1 MQGFQRRG
9 FNGFT
14 VPALAALA
22 IGQPVRVAYAIR
34 QIGPLPV
41 AGFNGRYREPEQSL
55 SRWSFPMQSP
65 PLDPSSALAIR
76 TQYRQSQSRAARLG
90 LLLGTGHELTQMP
103 LAHMR
108 QRVVQ
113 RACAFMAMDHGL
125 LLEWVPDHPVR
136 TLASHGS
143 GERVELLASLAQPAS
158 PAPHWQEHPGSAL
171 PQVLRVPLRGSDG
184 AEFGALMLGNSVAL
198 GAPDNEDIES
208 LQLLATLLAA
218 HLENSR
224 LLEALQAR
232 ERTMSELVHRLFSA
246 QEDERKRVAY
256 DLHDGLAQN
265 LAGLHQR
272 LQGFAGRCPSL
283 PPELAHELR
292 SILDLAQGCVGE
304 GRQLIGGLR
313 PHVLDDFGL
322 YKAVDKEADRLRDAG
337 LAVEWTEHSRTRL
350 PGHTEIALFR
360 IAQEGIN
367 NILKHAQAS
376 HVRLALSIADGRA
389 ALRLQDDGRGFALE
403 QPIETNGTCHL
414 GLAAMQERASLL
426 GGHFDCHS
434 QPGVGTCLLASVP
447 LAAQGVQP

>member
-1 MQGFQRRG
+1 
-9 FNGFT
+9 
-14 VPALAALA
+14 
-22 IGQPVRVAYAIR
+22 
-34 QIGPLPV
+34 
-41 AGFNGRYREPEQSL
+41 
-55 SRWSFPMQSP
+55 MQSP
-65 PLDPSSALAIR
+65 PHDPGSALAIR

-90 LLLGTGHELTQMP
+90 LLLGTGHELTRLP
-103 LAHMR
+103 LAQMR
-108 QRVVQ
+108 QRAVE
-113 RACAFMAMDHGL
+113 RACAFVAMDHGL
-125 LLEWVPDHPVR
+125 LLEWNADSQLQTV
-136 TLASHGS
+136 ASHGS
-143 GERVELLASLAQPAS
+143 GERLELLAELAQPPS
-158 PAPHWQEHPGSAL
+158 PASQWMDRPGTPL
-171 PQVLRVPLRGSDG
+171 PQILRIPLRGSDG
-184 AEFGALMLGNSVAL
+184 VAFGALLLGNSVPL

-224 LLEALQAR
+224 LLQTLQAR

-272 LQGFAGRCPSL
+272 LQGFAGRCPPL
-283 PPELAHELR
+283 PAALADELR
-292 SILDLAQGCVGE
+292 GILELAQGCVGE

-337 LAVEWTEHSRTRL
+337 LRVDWVEHSIARL
-350 PGHTEIALFR
+350 PGNTEIALFR

-376 HVRLALSIADGRA
+376 QVSLGLAVRDGQA
-389 ALRLQDDGRGFALE
+389 WLRVEDDGCGFALE

-426 GGHFDCHS
+426 GGQLDCRS
-434 QPGVGTCLLASVP
+434 APTRGTRLLASVP
-447 LAAQGVQP
+447 LPAHGAQP

>member
-1 MQGFQRRG
+1 
-9 FNGFT
+9 
-14 VPALAALA
+14 
-22 IGQPVRVAYAIR
+22 
-34 QIGPLPV
+34 
-41 AGFNGRYREPEQSL
+41 
-55 SRWSFPMQSP
+55 MQSP
-65 PLDPSSALAIR
+65 PHDPGSALAIR
-76 TQYRQSQSRAARLG
+76 TQYRQSQSRAARLR
-90 LLLGTGHELTQMP
+90 LLLGTGHELTQLP
-103 LAHMR
+103 LPAMR
-108 QRVVQ
+108 QRAVQ

-125 LLEWVPDHPVR
+125 LLEWVADTTLR
-136 TLASHGS
+136 TIASHGNR
-143 GERVELLASLAQPAS
+143 ERLDLLASLAQP
-158 PAPHWQEHPGSAL
+158 PAPEPQWLEYPHSAL

-184 AEFGALMLGNSVAL
+184 VVFGALLLGNSVAL

-272 LQGFAGRCPSL
+272 LQGFAGRCPPL
-283 PPELAHELR
+283 PPELATELQT
-292 SILDLAQGCVGE
+292 ILALARGCVGE

-313 PHVLDDFGL
+313 PHALDDFGL

-337 LAVEWTEHSRTRL
+337 LTVDWAGHSAARL
-350 PGHTEIALFR
+350 PGNVEIALFR

-367 NILKHAQAS
+367 NILKHARAS
-376 HVRLALSIADGRA
+376 HVRLGLTVSDDHA
-389 ALRLQDDGRGFALE
+389 ALRVEDDGRGFALE

-426 GGHFDCHS
+426 GGHLTCSS
-434 QPGVGTCLLASVP
+434 QPEGGTRLLACVP
-447 LAAQGVQP
+447 LPIHGAHP

>member
-1 MQGFQRRG
+1 
-9 FNGFT
+9 
-14 VPALAALA
+14 
-22 IGQPVRVAYAIR
+22 
-34 QIGPLPV
+34 
-41 AGFNGRYREPEQSL
+41 
-55 SRWSFPMQSP
+55 MQSP
-65 PLDPSSALAIR
+65 PHDPGSALAIR

-90 LLLGTGHELTQMP
+90 LLLGTGHELTRLP
-103 LAHMR
+103 LAQMR
-108 QRVVQ
+108 QRAVE
-113 RACAFMAMDHGL
+113 RACAFVAMDHGL
-125 LLEWVPDHPVR
+125 LLEWNADSQLQTV
-136 TLASHGS
+136 ASHGS
-143 GERVELLASLAQPAS
+143 GERLELLAELAQPPS
-158 PAPHWQEHPGSAL
+158 PASQWMDRPGTPL
-171 PQVLRVPLRGSDG
+171 PQILRIPLRGSDG
-184 AEFGALMLGNSVAL
+184 VAFGALLLGNSVPL

-224 LLEALQAR
+224 LLQTLQAR

-272 LQGFAGRCPSL
+272 LQGFAGRCPPL
-283 PPELAHELR
+283 PAALADELR
-292 SILDLAQGCVGE
+292 GILELAQGCVGE

-337 LAVEWTEHSRTRL
+337 LRVDWVEHSIARL
-350 PGHTEIALFR
+350 PGNTEIALFR

-376 HVRLALSIADGRA
+376 QVSLGLAVRDGQA
-389 ALRLQDDGRGFALE
+389 WLRVEDDGCGFALE
-403 QPIETNGTCHL
+403 QPIETNGSCHL

-426 GGHFDCHS
+426 GGQLDCRS
-434 QPGVGTCLLASVP
+434 APTRGTRLLASVP
-447 LAAQGVQP
+447 LPAHGAQP

>member
-1 MQGFQRRG
+1 
-9 FNGFT
+9 
-14 VPALAALA
+14 
-22 IGQPVRVAYAIR
+22 
-34 QIGPLPV
+34 
-41 AGFNGRYREPEQSL
+41 
-55 SRWSFPMQSP
+55 MQSP
-65 PLDPSSALAIR
+65 PHDPGSALAIR

-90 LLLGTGHELTQMP
+90 LLLGTGHELTRLP
-103 LAHMR
+103 LAQMR
-108 QRVVQ
+108 QRAVE
-113 RACAFMAMDHGL
+113 RACAFVAMDHGL
-125 LLEWVPDHPVR
+125 LLEWTADSQLQTV
-136 TLASHGS
+136 ASHGS
-143 GERVELLASLAQPAS
+143 GERLELLAELAQPPS
-158 PAPHWQEHPGSAL
+158 PASQWMDRPGTPL
-171 PQVLRVPLRGSDG
+171 PQILRIPLRGSDG
-184 AEFGALMLGNSVAL
+184 VAFGALLLGNSVPL

-224 LLEALQAR
+224 LLQTLQAR

-272 LQGFAGRCPSL
+272 LQGFAGRCPPL
-283 PPELAHELR
+283 PAALADELR
-292 SILDLAQGCVGE
+292 GILELAQGCVGE

-337 LAVEWTEHSRTRL
+337 LGVDWVEHSIARL
-350 PGHTEIALFR
+350 PGNTEIALFR

-367 NILKHAQAS
+367 NILKHAQANQVS
-376 HVRLALSIADGRA
+376 LGLAVRDGQA
-389 ALRLQDDGRGFALE
+389 WLRVEDDGCGFALE

-426 GGHFDCHS
+426 GGQLDCRS
-434 QPGVGTCLLASVP
+434 APACGTRLLASVP
-447 LAAQGVQP
+447 LPAHGAQP

>member
-1 MQGFQRRG
+1 
-9 FNGFT
+9 
-14 VPALAALA
+14 
-22 IGQPVRVAYAIR
+22 
-34 QIGPLPV
+34 
-41 AGFNGRYREPEQSL
+41 
-55 SRWSFPMQSP
+55 MQSP
-65 PLDPSSALAIR
+65 PHDPGSALAIR
-76 TQYRQSQSRAARLG
+76 SQYRQSQSRAARLG
-90 LLLGTGHELTQMP
+90 LLLGTGHELTQLP
-103 LAHMR
+103 LPAMR
-108 QRVVQ
+108 QRALQ

-125 LLEWVPDHPVR
+125 LLEWAPDNTLR

-143 GERVELLASLAQPAS
+143 AERVDFLANLAQPQTPGPNWLES
-158 PAPHWQEHPGSAL
+158 PGSAL
-171 PQVLRVPLRGSDG
+171 PQVLRIPLRTSDG
-184 AEFGALMLGNSVAL
+184 VTFGALLLGNSVVL

-224 LLEALQAR
+224 LVEALQAR

-283 PPELAHELR
+283 APALASELQA
-292 SILDLAQGCVGE
+292 ILDLAQGCVGE

-337 LAVEWTEHSRTRL
+337 LTVSWAEHSSARL
-350 PGHTEIALFR
+350 PGNTEIALFR

-367 NILKHAQAS
+367 NILKHAQAR
-376 HVRLALSIADGRA
+376 HVGLGLAVEDGHA
-389 ALRLQDDGRGFALE
+389 SLRVEDDGRGFALE
-403 QPIETNGTCHL
+403 QPIETNGSCHL
-414 GLAAMQERASLL
+414 GLAAMQERANLL
-426 GGHFDCHS
+426 GGHLACCS
-434 QPGVGTCLLASVP
+434 QPGGGTRLLASVP
-447 LAAQGVQP
+447 LPSAGVQP

>member
-1 MQGFQRRG
+1 
-9 FNGFT
+9 
-14 VPALAALA
+14 
-22 IGQPVRVAYAIR
+22 
-34 QIGPLPV
+34 
-41 AGFNGRYREPEQSL
+41 
-55 SRWSFPMQSP
+55 MQSP
-65 PLDPSSALAIR
+65 PYDPGSALAIR
-76 TQYRQSQSRAARLG
+76 SQYRQSQSRAARLG
-90 LLLGTGHELTQMP
+90 LLLGTGHELTQLP
-103 LAHMR
+103 LSAMR
-108 QRVVQ
+108 QRALQ

-125 LLEWVPDHPVR
+125 LLEWAPDQPLR

-143 GERVELLASLAQPAS
+143 AERLELLANLAQPQMPGPQWLES
-158 PAPHWQEHPGSAL
+158 PGSAL
-171 PQVLRVPLRGSDG
+171 PQVLRVPLRASDG
-184 AEFGALMLGNSVAL
+184 VEFGALLLGNSVAL

-283 PPELAHELR
+283 PPALANELQ

-304 GRQLIGGLR
+304 GRQLISGLR

-337 LAVEWTEHSRTRL
+337 LTVNWAEHSTARL
-350 PGHTEIALFR
+350 PGNTEIALFR

-376 HVRLALSIADGRA
+376 HVQLGLAVDDGHA
-389 ALRLQDDGRGFALE
+389 CLRVEDDGRGFALE
-403 QPIETNGTCHL
+403 QPIETNGSCHL
-414 GLAAMQERASLL
+414 GLAAMQERAHLL
-426 GGHFDCHS
+426 DGHLSCCS
-434 QPGVGTCLLASVP
+434 QPGGGTRLLASVP
-447 LAAQGVQP
+447 LPAHGGQP

>member
-1 MQGFQRRG
+1 
-9 FNGFT
+9 
-14 VPALAALA
+14 
-22 IGQPVRVAYAIR
+22 
-34 QIGPLPV
+34 
-41 AGFNGRYREPEQSL
+41 
-55 SRWSFPMQSP
+55 MQSP
-65 PLDPSSALAIR
+65 PLDPGSALAIR

-90 LLLGTGHELTQMP
+90 LLLGTGVELTRLP
-103 LAHMR
+103 LPQMR
-108 QRVVQ
+108 QSAVQ

-125 LLEWVPDHPVR
+125 LLEWLPDTPLR
-136 TLASHGS
+136 IIASHGS
-143 GERVELLASLAQPAS
+143 GERLDLLARLAQPPS
-158 PAPHWQEHPGSAL
+158 PGPQWLEQPDSAL
-171 PQVLRVPLRGSDG
+171 PQVLRVPLRASDG
-184 AEFGALMLGNSVAL
+184 VIFGALMLGNSVPL

-218 HLENSR
+218 HLENNR
-224 LLEALQAR
+224 LVEALQAR

-283 PPELAHELR
+283 PLELGSELQA
-292 SILDLAQGCVGE
+292 ILHLAQGCVGE

-337 LAVEWTEHSRTRL
+337 LTVSWAEHSAARL
-350 PGHTEIALFR
+350 PSHAEIALFR

-376 HVRLALSIADGRA
+376 HVCLGLRVEDARA
-389 ALRLQDDGRGFALE
+389 ALRVEDDGRGFALE
-403 QPIETNGTCHL
+403 QPIETNGSCHL

-426 GGHFDCHS
+426 GGHLTCS
-434 QPGVGTCLLASVP
+434 SEPGGGTRLRASVP
-447 LAAQGVQP
+447 IPAHGVQP